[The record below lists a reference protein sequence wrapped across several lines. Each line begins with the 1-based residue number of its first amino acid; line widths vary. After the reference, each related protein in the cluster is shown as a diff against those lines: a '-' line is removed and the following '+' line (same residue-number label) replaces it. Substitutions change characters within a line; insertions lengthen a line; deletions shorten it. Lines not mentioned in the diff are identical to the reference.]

1 MKKDLEIGKI
11 YSIHHRKKGHFVA
24 QLLEV
29 VPAWGGDEADEVFLT
44 MKYDTRA
51 GTDQVGLAI
60 APGKSKVRV
69 SNLRPSHILSIK
81 ETEKGEWLRTARVP
95 EEEKVG
101 KSDPGLV
108 DKVRAFLRR

>member
-24 QLLEV
+24 QLIEV
-29 VPAWGGDEADEVFLT
+29 VSAWEGDETDDVFLT

-81 ETEKGEWLRTARVP
+81 ETLEGEYLRAAKVP
-95 EEEKVG
+95 EENKIV
-101 KSDPGLV
+101 KSDPGLME
-108 DKVRAFLRR
+108 KVRTFLRR